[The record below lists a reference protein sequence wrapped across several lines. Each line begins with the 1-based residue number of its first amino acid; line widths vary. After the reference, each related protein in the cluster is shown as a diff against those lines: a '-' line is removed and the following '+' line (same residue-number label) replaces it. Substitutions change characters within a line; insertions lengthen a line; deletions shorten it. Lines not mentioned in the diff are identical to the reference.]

1 MENLREIS
9 ARSRSVG
16 SNKAIQHPG
25 CSSSILTS
33 ERVLGSVRKYSIMGG
48 LLPRSIVAEIDRRLA
63 KRFRN
68 APNRRR
74 DGRRRGLPPA
84 SREGARSRLGGK
96 VLRGDARYN
105 LARGNTSKARRAPH
119 PSTREKGETRM
130 STAESTTQ
138 PRTLARAVEPSLDG
152 ETVLAVLRR
161 TMLVSDAT
169 VRRAKEED
177 DGITLDGVRC
187 KTNEIVRSGQIL
199 SIVIDDEAGRDESAV
214 EAEPGPLSI
223 AYEDDDLLV
232 IDKPAGLVVH
242 PGPGH
247 ENGTLC
253 NFVSLSSAK
262 LRRDRAARPVQ
273 RLDRT
278 TSGLVV
284 FAKNAHAQ
292 DRLQRQMHTRDFERT
307 YLAVCTGSPDPESGV
322 VDAPIVRITRGP
334 SVFAVR
340 ADGKRAVTRYETLAR
355 WSCAGPRG
363 QTALGPEAPRGSG
376 AAAGAGVAAGAGLE
390 APRGSGSPPELEPR
404 RLADRSRNRSRSGPG
419 RRRK

>member
-1 MENLREIS
+1 
-9 ARSRSVG
+9 
-16 SNKAIQHPG
+16 
-25 CSSSILTS
+25 
-33 ERVLGSVRKYSIMGG
+33 
-48 LLPRSIVAEIDRRLA
+48 
-63 KRFRN
+63 
-68 APNRRR
+68 
-74 DGRRRGLPPA
+74 
-84 SREGARSRLGGK
+84 
-96 VLRGDARYN
+96 
-105 LARGNTSKARRAPH
+105 
-119 PSTREKGETRM
+119 M

-169 VRRAKEED
+169 VRRAKRRD

-253 NFVSLSSAK
+253 NFVAYHLRSS
-262 LRRDRAARPVQ
+262 DGTGAARPVQ

-355 WSCAGPRG
+355 WSCAGPG
-363 QTALGPEAPRGSG
+363 GANGPGAGS
-376 AAAGAGVAAGAGLE
+376 ASRIETAAGAGVAAGAGTEGASRIGVAAGAGTEGASRIEAATAPEAGAGAEEGNEPETFSLVKLNLE
-390 APRGSGSPPELEPR
+390 TGRTHQIRLHMRHIGCPLLGDETYGTPSTIIGRAALHSWRLRLTHPLTGARIELACALPQDMR
-404 RLADRSRNRSRSGPG
+404 DALAGIGRSARCAL
-419 RRRK
+419 

>member
-1 MENLREIS
+1 
-9 ARSRSVG
+9 
-16 SNKAIQHPG
+16 
-25 CSSSILTS
+25 
-33 ERVLGSVRKYSIMGG
+33 
-48 LLPRSIVAEIDRRLA
+48 
-63 KRFRN
+63 
-68 APNRRR
+68 
-74 DGRRRGLPPA
+74 
-84 SREGARSRLGGK
+84 
-96 VLRGDARYN
+96 
-105 LARGNTSKARRAPH
+105 
-119 PSTREKGETRM
+119 M

-169 VRRAKEED
+169 VRRAKRRD

-199 SIVIDDEAGRDESAV
+199 GIVIDDEAGRDESAV

-253 NFVSLSSAK
+253 NFVAYHLRSSGGTG
-262 LRRDRAARPVQ
+262 AARPVQ

-307 YLAVCTGSPDPESGV
+307 YLAVCTDSPDPESGV
-322 VDAPIVRITRGP
+322 VDAPIARITRGP

-355 WSCAGPRG
+355 WSCAGAG
-363 QTALGPEAPRGSG
+363 AVAGAG
-376 AAAGAGVAAGAGLE
+376 AAAGAGATAGAGVGSASRIGAAAGAGTEGASRIEAGAAPEAEAGTEGGNEPETFSLVKLNLE
-390 APRGSGSPPELEPR
+390 TGRTHQIRLHMRHIGCPLLGDETYGAPSTIIGRAALHSWRLRLTHPLTGARIELACALPQDMR
-404 RLADRSRNRSRSGPG
+404 DALAGIGRSARCAL
-419 RRRK
+419 

>member
-1 MENLREIS
+1 
-9 ARSRSVG
+9 
-16 SNKAIQHPG
+16 
-25 CSSSILTS
+25 
-33 ERVLGSVRKYSIMGG
+33 
-48 LLPRSIVAEIDRRLA
+48 
-63 KRFRN
+63 
-68 APNRRR
+68 
-74 DGRRRGLPPA
+74 
-84 SREGARSRLGGK
+84 
-96 VLRGDARYN
+96 
-105 LARGNTSKARRAPH
+105 
-119 PSTREKGETRM
+119 M

-169 VRRAKEED
+169 VRRAKRRD

-253 NFVSLSSAK
+253 NFVAYHLRSS
-262 LRRDRAARPVQ
+262 DGTGAARPVQ

-363 QTALGPEAPRGSG
+363 ANGPGAGS
-376 AAAGAGVAAGAGLE
+376 ASRIETAAGAGVAAGAGAGSASRVGVAAGAGTEGTSRIEAATAPEAGAGAEEGNEPETFSLVKLNLE
-390 APRGSGSPPELEPR
+390 TGRTHQIRLHMRHIGCPLLGDETYGTPSTIIGRAALHSWRLRLTHPLTGARIELACALPQDMR
-404 RLADRSRNRSRSGPG
+404 DALAGIGRSARCAL
-419 RRRK
+419 